1 MFESSRGTLVPAGKW
16 LLAVLL
22 AVNTATPIAAWAADG
37 SVNVRTLP
45 RLEGAVE
52 DPVRTESWRMTY
64 KVPGTLA
71 DTIAAI
77 RKLLAADGW
86 TPYAMPL
93 EDSPRIGVFKKGA
106 QGLRLFYM
114 TDGNRTDRSAID
126 FSNDQLG
133 VDLPFPEGATDIVY
147 DARRPYL
154 NCLSPAT
161 VDASLDFFGKQLVG
175 SGWSRLSAADIAAHW
190 PNADITDKVEN
201 GVRAYYGRDTKGS
214 GPKQLPVMLSLQH
227 RADGR
232 TGVEINVASFA
243 LPQNLELAS
252 EEIGLPVPKYT
263 PGFGSTG
270 STDSTRRKI
279 EGTTIAEIP
288 AVLAF
293 YRRELAARGWKE
305 ETNGAI
311 TVGNEVA
318 LNFASADQTATLKL
332 SHKYDLT
339 VVNLVTQVTQA
350 GLAARAKAKK
360 DSDDKFMSDASAMVK
375 SVTAADEVRRAAQ
388 AGNLSDAPLHARTD
402 QTTPVP
408 LPENAENVQFN
419 GADGKL
425 GFDSASTVSALA
437 AFYRGVLKPQGWK
450 EQPSVI
456 NKSNMVVMEFS
467 RGGKELSFTAMQMG
481 PKVNV
486 SADGSGLVMANAG
499 PAENSTAA
507 KTPANAKTPVAPAAV
522 AQNLEAE
529 PDSALPVPKEHS
541 MSSIGTGK
549 LPGTDTAIRRELNAS
564 VPAELGSVLT
574 FYRGELGKRGWK
586 ESAERA
592 VVQPDQV
599 QLAFASPDGP
609 ATLKLGRSG
618 GETTVN
624 LAQKIPAAAAKGD
637 LVPKPG
643 QARLMFVNVGDSE
656 AALTINKQTIRIA
669 AGAGGPHAKGPS
681 LDLPPGKYQY
691 SLKVAGHPAQTDA
704 IEVAADDT
712 WGLMVA
718 PDGAVMPLHVY

>member
-1 MFESSRGTLVPAGKW
+1 MFETSRGTLVPARKW
-16 LLAVLL
+16 LLAVVFALS
-22 AVNTATPIAAWAADG
+22 AATPIPARAADG

-45 RLEGAVE
+45 RLEGAEE

-86 TPYAMPL
+86 TPYAMPF
-93 EDSPRIGVFKKGA
+93 EDSPRIGVFKKGS

-126 FSNDQLG
+126 FSNDRLD

-154 NCLSPAT
+154 GCLSAAT
-161 VDASLDFFGKQLVG
+161 VEASLDFFQKQLVG

-190 PNADITDKVEN
+190 PNADVADKVEN
-201 GVRAYYGRDTKGS
+201 GVQAYYGRDTKDG
-214 GPKQLPVMLSLQH
+214 GPKQPPIMLSLQR

-232 TGVEINVASFA
+232 TGVEIKVASFA

-305 ETNGAI
+305 ETNGAAI
-311 TVGNEVA
+311 TGNEVA
-318 LNFASADQTATLKL
+318 LNFSSTDQTATLRL

-339 VVNLVTQVTQA
+339 VVSLVTQVTQA
-350 GLAARAKAKK
+350 ALAARAKAKK
-360 DSDDKFMSDASAMVK
+360 DSDDKFMSDADAMAR
-375 SVTAADEVRRAAQ
+375 SMMAADEVRRAAQ
-388 AGNLSDAPLHARTD
+388 AANLSDAPLRAFAD
-402 QTTPVP
+402 PTTPVP
-408 LPENAENVQFN
+408 LPDNAENIQFN

-425 GFDSASTVSALA
+425 EFDSASTVKALA
-437 AFYRGVLKPQGWK
+437 AFYRAILKPLGWK

-456 NKSNMVVMEFS
+456 NKPTMVVMEFS

-486 SADGSGLVMANAG
+486 SADGSGLMTANARPG
-499 PAENSTAA
+499 AASASVGA
-507 KTPANAKTPVAPAAV
+507 KTSAAPSANAV
-522 AQNLEAE
+522 AQDLEAE
-529 PDSALPVPKEHS
+529 PDSALPVPKQHS
-541 MSSIGTGK
+541 MSSLGTGK
-549 LPGTDTAIRRELNAS
+549 LPGTETAIRRELNAS
-564 VPAELGSVLT
+564 VPAELGAVLA

-586 ESAERA
+586 ESTERA
-592 VVQPDQV
+592 VVKPDQV

-609 ATLKLGRSG
+609 ATLKLGRSD

-637 LVPKPG
+637 IIPKPG

-656 AALTINKQTIRIA
+656 AALTINKQTIKIA
-669 AGAGGPHAKGPS
+669 PGAGGPHAKGPT

-691 SLKVAGHPAQTDA
+691 SLKVAGHPAQA
-704 IEVAADDT
+704 NSIEVAADDA

-718 PDGAVMPLHVY
+718 PDGAVMPLQVY